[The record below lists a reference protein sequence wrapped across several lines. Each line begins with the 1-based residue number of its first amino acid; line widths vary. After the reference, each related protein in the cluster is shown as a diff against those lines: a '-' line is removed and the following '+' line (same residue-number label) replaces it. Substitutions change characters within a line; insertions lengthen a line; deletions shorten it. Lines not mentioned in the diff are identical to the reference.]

1 MHAHYTPELVS
12 FPVVVQRVEGHL
24 EDFVSLTKS
33 VPRPVIPLIYLDC
46 MSYTHKHM
54 EHYNTYDIEQ
64 HTIIHQCRIHTITIL
79 ISATDHT
86 DQFAYI
92 HQELMDEVEGCQYF
106 VQGHNQQLCACELTC
121 VVVE

>member
-1 MHAHYTPELVS
+1 MQNTHNHH
-12 FPVVVQRVEGHL
+12 FNQRH
-24 EDFVSLTKS
+24 
-33 VPRPVIPLIYLDC
+33 
-46 MSYTHKHM
+46 
-54 EHYNTYDIEQ
+54 
-64 HTIIHQCRIHTITIL
+64 
-79 ISATDHT
+79 DHT